1 MLPGTGPALELS
13 CPCRTSRG
21 SGEGDRRPHRVC
33 VWSGAEWDTAAVIH
47 MVTIQGLEASR
58 LGWRAVPPV
67 RLRDLGYPDDCRITM
82 PGDALLVRR
91 PDGSVLTGT
100 VGMWGVDAWRDADG

>member
-1 MLPGTGPALELS
+1 
-13 CPCRTSRG
+13 
-21 SGEGDRRPHRVC
+21 
-33 VWSGAEWDTAAVIH
+33 

-91 PDGSVLTGT
+91 PDGSVLAGT
-100 VGMWGVDAWRDADG
+100 VGMWGVDAWRDADGNLMITCDPDDPEVSVTIAGIDEADLLAGSEVWIETYPAPATD